1 METLEN
7 VRRYL
12 FRDWKVMFEE
22 NVRTVAGA
30 REVSSEGDQCEL
42 YLYQHRLPP
51 TDSFTTFLFGFCVF
65 SGLRKARF
73 CIFYFKLNF
82 LSTCLILPVKV
93 SHWTF
98 VCEWRKCTVQSCY
111 YYLRYFSL
119 VKHF

>member
-12 FRDWKVMFEE
+12 FRDRKVMFEE

-42 YLYQHRLPP
+42 YLYQHRLPL
-51 TDSFTTFLFGFCVF
+51 TDSFTTFLFGFCAF

-82 LSTCLILPVKV
+82 LSTCLILLVKV
-93 SHWTF
+93 SHRNLF
-98 VCEWRKCTVQSCY
+98 VNSEMYSSK
-111 YYLRYFSL
+111 LLLLFEIFL
-119 VKHF
+119 LG